1 MAEIDYAGIALLV
14 LDVDGVLTDGRITLT
29 ADGQEIKS
37 FHVRDGSGMKYW
49 KRAGGRLAIIS
60 GRSSP
65 VVLRRAEE
73 LGVDAVR
80 IGAKD
85 KLPALEDVLGELG
98 ISADRAAVIGDDLTD
113 VPMMRQCALPVAVAD
128 AVEEVKQVARYVT
141 EAPGGGG
148 CVREVVELILKRA
161 GKWRRILSR
170 YFPPG
175 EEPQA

>member
-1 MAEIDYAGIALLV
+1 MADIDYAGIELLV

-49 KRAGGRLAIIS
+49 KHAGGRLAIIS

-85 KLPALEDVLGELG
+85 KLPALEDVLSELN

-113 VPMMRQCALPVAVAD
+113 VPMMRRCALPVAVAD
-128 AVEEVKQVARYVT
+128 AVAEVKHVARYVT
-141 EAPGGGG
+141 ESPGGGG

-161 GKWRRILSR
+161 GKWRGILSR